1 MATNGPKIVS
11 DNPDSGTAREQLLE
25 AASEIMRDGDTLD
38 LSLSELSLR
47 AGLNSALVKYY
58 FGNKSGL
65 LHALLDRHMGK
76 IVSELNALV
85 AKDMPPEEKLK
96 RHIGATIDTYYAFP
110 YLNRLLM
117 RQIRDS
123 APVEAARIAERY
135 LRPISR
141 AYDQLIA
148 EGVKAGKFR
157 DVDPQLFY
165 FTVTGA
171 ADRFFSARQ
180 VLRHCYDQNDI
191 SETMRDA
198 YREHSVDL
206 IMRGLLAGR

>member
-1 MATNGPKIVS
+1 VATSGPKIS
-11 DNPDSGTAREQLLE
+11 TDTLEQGGAREQLLE
-25 AASEIMRDGDTLD
+25 AASQIMRDGDTMD

-58 FGNKSGL
+58 FGNKNGL
-65 LHALLDRHMGK
+65 MHALLDRDMGK
-76 IVSELNALV
+76 IVNELNALV

-96 RHIGATIDTYYAFP
+96 RHIGATINTYYAHP

-117 RQIRDS
+117 RLIRDS
-123 APVEAARIAERY
+123 APVEAGRIAERY

-141 AYDQLIA
+141 AYETLIA
-148 EGVKAGKFR
+148 DGVKAGKFR

-180 VLRHCYDQNDI
+180 VLRHCYDQNDL
-191 SETMRDA
+191 SEEMRDA
-198 YREHSVDL
+198 YREHSVEL
-206 IMRGLLAGR
+206 IMRGLLAD

>member
-1 MATNGPKIVS
+1 MATNGPKIS
-11 DNPDSGTAREQLLE
+11 TDPIEQGGAREQLLE
-25 AASEIMRDGDTLD
+25 AASQIMRDGDTMD

-58 FGNKSGL
+58 FGNKNGL
-65 LHALLDRHMGK
+65 MHALLDRDMGK
-76 IVSELNALV
+76 IVIELNALV

-96 RHIGATIDTYYAFP
+96 RHIGATINTYYAYP

-117 RQIRDS
+117 RLIRDS
-123 APVEAARIAERY
+123 APVEASRIAERY

-141 AYDQLIA
+141 AYEQLVA

-180 VLRHCYDQNDI
+180 VLRHCYDQNDL
-191 SETMRDA
+191 SVEMRDA
-198 YREHSVDL
+198 YREHSVEL
-206 IMRGLLAGR
+206 IMRGLLAD

>member
-1 MATNGPKIVS
+1 VATNGPKIVS
-11 DNPDSGTAREQLLE
+11 DANDQGGAREQLLE
-25 AASEIMRDGDTLD
+25 AASQIMRDGDTID

-58 FGNKSGL
+58 FGNKNGL
-65 LHALLDRHMGK
+65 MHALLDRDMGK
-76 IVSELNALV
+76 IVIDLNALV
-85 AKDMPPEEKLK
+85 AKDMPPEEKLR
-96 RHIGATIDTYYAFP
+96 RHIGAAIDTYFAYP

-117 RQIRDS
+117 RLIRDS
-123 APVEAARIAERY
+123 APVEASRIAERY

-141 AYDQLIA
+141 SYDQLIA
-148 EGVKAGKFR
+148 DGVKAGKFR
-157 DVDPQLFY
+157 SVDPQLFY

-191 SETMRDA
+191 SEDMRDG
-198 YREHSVDL
+198 YREHTVEL
-206 IMRGLLAGR
+206 IMRGLLV

>member
-1 MATNGPKIVS
+1 VATNGPKIVNDPS
-11 DNPDSGTAREQLLE
+11 EQGGAREQLLE
-25 AASEIMRDGDTLD
+25 AASQIMRDGDTMD

-58 FGNKSGL
+58 FGNKNGL
-65 LHALLDRHMGK
+65 MHALLDRDMGK
-76 IVSELNALV
+76 IVIELNALV

-96 RHIGATIDTYYAFP
+96 RHIGATINTYYAYP

-117 RQIRDS
+117 RLIRDS
-123 APVEAARIAERY
+123 APVEAGRIAERY

-141 AYDQLIA
+141 VYEQLVA
-148 EGVKAGKFR
+148 DGVKAGKFR
-157 DVDPQLFY
+157 NVDPQLFY

-180 VLRHCYDQNDI
+180 VLKHCYDQNDL
-191 SETMRDA
+191 SEEMRDA
-198 YREHSVDL
+198 YREHSVEL
-206 IMRGLLAGR
+206 IMRGLLAD

>member
-1 MATNGPKIVS
+1 VATSGPKIVS
-11 DNPDSGTAREQLLE
+11 DVSDSGSAREQLLE
-25 AASEIMRDGDTLD
+25 AASEIMREGDQID

-58 FGNKSGL
+58 FGNKNGL
-65 LHALLDRHMGK
+65 MHALLDRHMGK
-76 IVSELNALV
+76 IVADLNALV

-96 RHIGATIDTYYAFP
+96 RHIGATINTYYAYP

-117 RQIRDS
+117 RLIRDS

-157 DVDPQLFY
+157 NVDPQLFH

-191 SETMRDA
+191 SESMRDA
-198 YREHSVDL
+198 YREHSVEL
-206 IMRGLLAGR
+206 IMRGLLAD